1 MLKKY
6 RLWVALTLLVVF
18 GLGAAA
24 GIFGEH
30 YLMHRRD
37 RRPAAPRTPFVLLDP
52 VVKALGLTTD
62 QQASIRE
69 IFKRSDERMKTL
81 DAEIHSRL
89 REMRAALKSEVD
101 AILTPEQRAKLED
114 MIQKERA
121 RHQPKRTDNAPQ
133 GGPTNPPPDK
143 R

>member
-6 RLWVALTLLVVF
+6 KLWVALTIVAVF

-24 GIFGEH
+24 GIFGER
-30 YLMHRRD
+30 YLMHRQD
-37 RRPAAPRTPFVLLDP
+37 RRPTQPRTPFVLLDP
-52 VVKALGLTTD
+52 VVKALGLTAD
-62 QQASIRE
+62 EQASLRD

-81 DAEIHSRL
+81 DTEIHNRL
-89 REMRAALKSEVD
+89 REMRAELKSEVD

-121 RHQPKRTDNAPQ
+121 KHQPKRADADPQ
-133 GGPTNPPPDK
+133 RGGTNPPPDK

>member
-6 RLWVALTLLVVF
+6 RLWVALTIVAVF

-24 GIFGEH
+24 GIFGER
-30 YLMHRRD
+30 YLMHGRD
-37 RRPAAPRTPFVLLDP
+37 RRPAQPRTPFVLLDP
-52 VVKALGLTTD
+52 VVKALGLTVE
-62 QQASIRE
+62 QQGTIRE

-81 DAEIHSRL
+81 DTEIHGRL
-89 REMRAALKSEVD
+89 REIRTELKSEVD
-101 AILTPEQRAKLED
+101 AILRPEQRAKLED

-121 RHQPKRTDNAPQ
+121 KHQPKRADTDSQ
-133 GGPTNPPPDK
+133 RGGTNPPPDK

>member
-6 RLWVALTLLVVF
+6 KLWVVLTLLVVF

-24 GIFGEH
+24 GILGER
-30 YLMHRRD
+30 YIMHRRD
-37 RRPAAPRTPFVLLDP
+37 RRPSQPRTPYVLLDP
-52 VVKALGLTTD
+52 VVKTLGLTAE
-62 QQASIRE
+62 QQASIRD
-69 IFKRSDERMKTL
+69 IFKRSDERMKVL
-81 DAEIHSRL
+81 DAEIHARL
-89 REMRAALKSEVD
+89 REMRAELKSEVD

-121 RHQPKRTDNAPQ
+121 RHQPKRPSNEPQ
-133 GGPTNPPPDK
+133 GGPPNPPPDK

>member
-6 RLWVALTLLVVF
+6 KLWVVLTLLAVF

-24 GIFGEH
+24 GILGER
-30 YLMHRRD
+30 YIMHRRD
-37 RRPAAPRTPFVLLDP
+37 RRPSQPRTPYVLLDP
-52 VVKALGLTTD
+52 VVKTLGLTAE
-62 QQASIRE
+62 QQASIRD
-69 IFKRSDERMKTL
+69 IFKRSDERMKVL
-81 DAEIHSRL
+81 DAEIHARL
-89 REMRAALKSEVD
+89 REMRAELKSEVD

-121 RHQPKRTDNAPQ
+121 RHQPKRPSNEPQ
-133 GGPTNPPPDK
+133 GGPPNPPPDK

>member
-6 RLWVALTLLVVF
+6 KLWVVLTLLVVF

-24 GIFGEH
+24 GILGER
-30 YLMHRRD
+30 YIMHRRD
-37 RRPAAPRTPFVLLDP
+37 RRPSQPRTPYVLLDP
-52 VVKALGLTTD
+52 VVKALGLTAE
-62 QQASIRE
+62 QQASIRD
-69 IFKRSDERMKTL
+69 IFKRSDERMKVL
-81 DAEIHSRL
+81 DAEIHARL
-89 REMRAALKSEVD
+89 REMRAELKSEVD

-121 RHQPKRTDNAPQ
+121 RHQPKRPSNEPQ
-133 GGPTNPPPDK
+133 GGPPNPPPDK

>member
-6 RLWVALTLLVVF
+6 KLWVVLTLLAVF

-24 GIFGEH
+24 GILGER
-30 YLMHRRD
+30 YIMHRRD
-37 RRPAAPRTPFVLLDP
+37 RRPSQPRTPYVLLDP
-52 VVKALGLTTD
+52 VVKALGLTAE
-62 QQASIRE
+62 QQASIRD
-69 IFKRSDERMKTL
+69 IFKRSDERMKVL
-81 DAEIHSRL
+81 DTEIHARL
-89 REMRAALKSEVD
+89 REMRAELKSEVD

-121 RHQPKRTDNAPQ
+121 RHQPKRPSNEPQ
-133 GGPTNPPPDK
+133 GGPPNPPPDK